1 MVIKM
6 KSIIEVCNVTK
17 TFPISK
23 TKNIFYSFKKENLN
37 KTVVDNIS
45 FSIKQGSMVAFLGQN
60 GAGKSTTIKM
70 LTGILTP
77 TKGQIKVN
85 GLTPHENYQQ
95 NAFNIGVVFGQ
106 RTNLWWDLAVTES
119 FKLLAKIYQ
128 ITDADYKDNLNKFAD
143 FLDLNKFINI
153 PVRKLSLGE
162 RMRCELAAAF
172 LHNPPILFLDEP
184 TIGLDFLAK
193 EAINKFLHEI
203 NKERKTT
210 ILLTTHDLG
219 EIETLCKDI
228 IVIENGQILLQESLS
243 NFKSRL
249 DDEKFI
255 VFEIK
260 NTQVNK
266 LPKGSKLLRQENN
279 KFYISYVNKKS
290 DLIEFMINKYKVE
303 DISLSN
309 TNIKDILKTIYT
321 SHKS

>member
-1 MVIKM
+1 M
-6 KSIIEVCNVTK
+6 
-17 TFPISK
+17 
-23 TKNIFYSFKKENLN
+23 
-37 KTVVDNIS
+37 
-45 FSIKQGSMVAFLGQN
+45 AFLGQN

-77 TKGQIKVN
+77 TRGQIKVN
-85 GLTPHENYQQ
+85 GLCPNENHLQ

-106 RTNLWWDLAVTES
+106 RTNLWWDLPAIES

-128 ITDADYKDNLNKFAD
+128 ITDADYKNNLNKFAD
-143 FLDLNKFINI
+143 FLEINKFINI

-172 LHNPPILFLDEP
+172 LHNPTILFLDEP

-193 EAINKFLHEI
+193 EAINKFLQEI
-203 NKERKTT
+203 NQQRKTT
-210 ILLTTHDLG
+210 ILLTTHDLV

-228 IVIENGQILLQESLS
+228 IVIENGKILLQESLS

-249 DDEKFI
+249 NEEKFI

-260 NTQVNK
+260 NMQVNE
-266 LPKGSKLLRQENN
+266 LPKGSKLLKQENN
-279 KFYISYVNKKS
+279 KFYISYLNKKS
-290 DLIEFMINKYKVE
+290 DLIEFMINKYKVD

-309 TNIKDILKTIYT
+309 TDIKDILKTIYT
-321 SHKS
+321 PNKLGC

>member
-6 KSIIEVCNVTK
+6 KSIIKVCNVTK

-23 TKNIFYSFKKENLN
+23 TKNIFSALKKENLT
-37 KTVVDNIS
+37 KTVVDDIS
-45 FSIKQGSMVAFLGQN
+45 FSIKQGSIVAFLGQN

-70 LTGILTP
+70 LTGILKP

-85 GLTPHENYQQ
+85 GLSPYENYRQ

-106 RTNLWWDLAVTES
+106 RTNLWWDLAAIES

-128 ITDADYKDNLNKFAD
+128 ITDADYKNNLNKFAD
-143 FLDLNKFINI
+143 FLDLDKFINI

-193 EAINKFLHEI
+193 DAINKFLQEM
-203 NKERKTT
+203 NKERKIT
-210 ILLTTHDLG
+210 ILLTTHDL
-219 EIETLCKDI
+219 EEVETLCKDI
-228 IVIENGQILLQESLS
+228 IVIENGKILLQESLS

-249 DDEKFI
+249 DEEKFI
-255 VFEIK
+255 VFDIK
-260 NTQVNK
+260 NMQVDE
-266 LPKGSKLLRQENN
+266 LLKGSKLLRQENN
-279 KFYISYVNKKS
+279 KFYISYPNKKS
-290 DLIEFMINKYKVE
+290 DLIEFMINKYKVD

-321 SHKS
+321 SHKP